1 MKFILVVV
9 LLAAFIGQT
18 PRLAVVK
25 EAHAFLT
32 TLTQDQRAK
41 AVFSVD
47 SDQLYNWHFVP
58 RSRPGLPWGEM
69 TPDQQKAAHDLL
81 KSSLSKV
88 GYQKVE
94 DIRSLEPVLKE
105 LEGGNPGR
113 DERIYAFSIFGRPS
127 DTAPWAWRYEGHHIS
142 LTFVYRDGRLV
153 ASSPQFLG
161 SNPEQVLS
169 GPKKGL
175 RPLPKER
182 DLAFKLLNT
191 FNPDQLAKVKVSS
204 STRGDI
210 NTGNDRK
217 AAIEG
222 QLGLPYRDLASTQKQ
237 TLLDLLRAH
246 AEVQSDKEQSRRMKQ
261 IEDEELGSL
270 VFAWMGATDGKGRH
284 YYRIQGKNLIVEY
297 DNSQGNGTHIHTV
310 WRNKK
315 EDFGADPLLDH
326 YQHGHK
332 H

>member
-1 MKFILVVV
+1 MKLILVV
-9 LLAAFIGQT
+9 LLFAALTGQA
-18 PRLAVVK
+18 PKLGVVK
-25 EAHAFLT
+25 EAHALLA
-32 TLTQDQRAK
+32 TLSSEQRAK
-41 AVFSVD
+41 ALFAAS

-69 TPDQQKAAHDLL
+69 TADQQKAGHDLL
-81 KSSLSKV
+81 KVSLSKV

-105 LEGGNPGR
+105 LEGGNAGR
-113 DERIYAFSIFGRPS
+113 DERLYTLSFFGEPS
-127 DTAPWAWRYEGHHIS
+127 DTKSWAWRYEGHHIS

-153 ASSPQFLG
+153 ASTPQFLG
-161 SNPEQVLS
+161 SNPEQVVS

-182 DLAFKLLNT
+182 DLAFKLLST
-191 FNPDQLAKVKVSS
+191 LKPDQLAKVKIGSE
-204 STRGDI
+204 TKGDI
-210 NTGNDRK
+210 ITGNARQ
-217 AAIEG
+217 AVIEG
-222 QLGLPYRDLASTQKQ
+222 HLGLAYREMSTEQKKA
-237 TLLDLLRAH
+237 LLELLKAH
-246 AEVQSDKEQSRRMKQ
+246 AEVQSDKEQARRMKQ
-261 IEDEELGSL
+261 IEAEELNDL
-270 VFAWMGATDGKGRH
+270 VFAWMGATDGEGRH

-315 EDFGADPLLDH
+315 EDFGADPLLGH

>member
-1 MKFILVVV
+1 MKLILVV
-9 LLAAFIGQT
+9 LLFAAFIGQA
-18 PRLAVVK
+18 PKLGVVK
-25 EAHAFLT
+25 EAHAFLA
-32 TLTQDQRAK
+32 TLGAEQRAK
-41 AVFSVD
+41 ALFAVN

-105 LEGGNPGR
+105 LEGGNAGR
-113 DERIYAFSIFGRPS
+113 DERLYTFSIFGTPS

-142 LTFVYRDGRLV
+142 LTFVYREGRLV
-153 ASSPQFLG
+153 SSSPQFLG
-161 SNPEQVLS
+161 SNPEQVLN

-182 DLAFKLLNT
+182 DLAFKLLNAL
-191 FNPDQLAKVKVSS
+191 NSDQLAKAKISA

-210 NTGNDRK
+210 ITGNNRK
-217 AAIEG
+217 AAVEG
-222 QLGLPYRDLASTQKQ
+222 HLGLAYREMTPAQKQ
-237 TLLDLLRAH
+237 SLLDLLTAH
-246 AEVQSDKEQSRRMKQ
+246 AEVQSEKEQSRRMKQ
-261 IEDEELGSL
+261 IQEELGNL

-284 YYRIQGKNLIVEY
+284 YYRIQGQNLIVEY

>member
-1 MKFILVVV
+1 MKLALVVV
-9 LLAAFIGQT
+9 LLAAFMGQAPT
-18 PRLAVVK
+18 VQVVK
-25 EAHAFLT
+25 EANAFLT
-32 TLTQDQRAK
+32 TLNPEQRSK
-41 AVFSVD
+41 ALFALD

-58 RSRPGLPWGEM
+58 RSRPGLSWGEM
-69 TPDQQKAAHDLL
+69 TPSQQKAAHDLL
-81 KSSLSKV
+81 KSGLSKV
-88 GYQKVE
+88 GYQKIE

-105 LEGGNPGR
+105 LEGGSPGR
-113 DERIYAFSIFGRPS
+113 DERLYTFSIFGTPS
-127 DTAPWAWRYEGHHIS
+127 NSAPWAWRYEGHHIS

-153 ASSPQFLG
+153 ASTPQFLG
-161 SNPEQVLS
+161 SNPEQVLA

-182 DLAFKLLNT
+182 DLAFKLLKT
-191 FNPDQLAKVKVSS
+191 LGPDQLTKAKISS
-204 STRGDI
+204 NTTGDI
-210 NTGNDRK
+210 ITGNDRK

-222 QLGLPYRDLASTQKQ
+222 NQGLPYGELTTAQKQ
-237 TLLDLLRAH
+237 LLMELLKAH
-246 AEVQSDKEQSRRMKQ
+246 AEVQSEKEQARRVKQ
-261 IEDEELGSL
+261 IEDEELGNL

-326 YQHGHK
+326 YQNGHK

>member
-1 MKFILVVV
+1 MKLILVVV
-9 LLAAFIGQT
+9 LLAAFIGQA

-25 EAHAFLT
+25 EAHAYLT
-32 TLTQDQRAK
+32 TLTQEQRAK
-41 AVFSVD
+41 AVFAVD

-69 TPDQQKAAHDLL
+69 TAVQQQAAHDLL
-81 KSSLSKV
+81 RASLSKV
-88 GYQKVE
+88 GYQKIE
-94 DIRSLEPVLKE
+94 NIRALEPVLKE
-105 LEGGNPGR
+105 LEGGNTGR
-113 DERIYAFSIFGRPS
+113 DERLYTFSFFEEPS
-127 DTAPWAWRYEGHHIS
+127 DTKTWAWRYEGHHIS

-153 ASSPQFLG
+153 ASTPQFLG
-161 SNPEQVLS
+161 SNPEQVLT

-182 DLAFKLLNT
+182 DLAFKLLGT
-191 FNPDQLAKVKVSS
+191 FTPDQLTKAKIGTETK
-204 STRGDI
+204 GDI
-210 NTGNDRK
+210 ITGNARQ

-222 QLGLPYRDLASTQKQ
+222 HSGLAYRDMTAEQKKA
-237 TLLDLLRAH
+237 LLELLKAH
-246 AEVQSDKEQSRRMKQ
+246 AEVQSEKEQSRRMKQ
-261 IEDEELGSL
+261 VEDEEFASL